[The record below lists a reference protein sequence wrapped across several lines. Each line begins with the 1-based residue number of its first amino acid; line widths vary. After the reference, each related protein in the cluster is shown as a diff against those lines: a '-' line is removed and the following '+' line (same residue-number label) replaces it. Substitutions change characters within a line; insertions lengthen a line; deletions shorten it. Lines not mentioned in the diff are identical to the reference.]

1 MKTFRKY
8 SFGSKGAATTKINAL
23 GTETTPEG
31 DVVPNHPHAI
41 VHLGHL
47 VETEGTYDDEGNELT
62 APVLSSTYHIDVLWD
77 GEPVESWD
85 SAMVW
90 CPPMGIHTFGSSS
103 AIAEW
108 TEACKALHP
117 EYFPEPSEDDLP

>member
-77 GEPVESWD
+77 GEALESWD
-85 SAMVW
+85 NSMVW
-90 CPPMGIHTFGSSS
+90 CAPLGLHTFGSSS

-117 EYFPEPSEDDLP
+117 EYFPEPSEDELV

>member
-41 VHLGHL
+41 VHLGNL
-47 VETEGTYDDEGNELT
+47 VEVAGTYNDEGEELT
-62 APVLSSTYHIDVLWD
+62 APVMSSTYHIDVLWD
-77 GEPVESWD
+77 GEPVDAWD

-90 CPPMGIHTFGSSS
+90 CAPLGLHTFGSSS

-117 EYFPEPSEDDLP
+117 EYFPEPSEDFLP

>member
-23 GTETTPEG
+23 GVDEEG
-31 DVVPNHPHAI
+31 NPSHSHAI
-41 VHLGHL
+41 VHLGNL
-47 VETEGTYDDEGNELT
+47 VEVAGTYNDEGEELT
-62 APVLSSTYHIDVLWD
+62 APVISSSYHIDVLWN
-77 GEPVESWD
+77 GEPVEAWD

-90 CPPMGIHTFGSSS
+90 CAPLGLHSFGSSS

-108 TEACKALHP
+108 TKVCKELHP
-117 EYFPEPSEDDLP
+117 EFFPEPSEDELV

>member
-23 GTETTPEG
+23 GVDEEG
-31 DVVPNHPHAI
+31 NPTHSHSI
-41 VHLGHL
+41 VHLGNL
-47 VETEGTYDDEGNELT
+47 VEQEAVLNEEGEVTTE
-62 APVLSSTYHIDVLWD
+62 AVLSSTYHIDVLWD
-77 GEPVESWD
+77 GEPVEAWD

-90 CPPMGIHTFGSSS
+90 CAPMGVHTFGSSS

-108 TEACKALHP
+108 TEKCKELHP
-117 EYFPEPSEDDLP
+117 EYFPEPEEELE

>member
-23 GTETTPEG
+23 GVDEEG
-31 DVVPNHPHAI
+31 NPTHSHAI
-41 VHLGHL
+41 VHLGNL
-47 VETEGTYDDEGNELT
+47 VEQEAVLNEEGEVTTE
-62 APVLSSTYHIDVLWD
+62 AVLSSTYHIDVLWD
-77 GEPVESWD
+77 GEPVESWN

-90 CPPMGIHTFGSSS
+90 CAPMGVHTFGSSS

-108 TEACKALHP
+108 TEACKELHP
-117 EYFPEPSEDDLP
+117 EYFPEPEEEINE

>member
-8 SFGSKGAATTKINAL
+8 SFGSKGAATTKLNAL
-23 GTETTPEG
+23 GTEKTPEG

-41 VHLGHL
+41 VHLGNL
-47 VETEGTYDDEGNELT
+47 VEVAGTYNDEGEELT
-62 APVLSSTYHIDVLWD
+62 APVMSSSYHIDVLWD
-77 GEPVESWD
+77 GEPVEAWD

-90 CPPMGIHTFGSSS
+90 CAPLGLHSFGSSS

-108 TEACKALHP
+108 TGACKALHP
-117 EYFPEPSEDDLP
+117 EYFPEPSEDLI